1 LVSKC
6 LSVGTHFTY
15 FVLLAASAPPANV
28 MIMGNDPAMLT
39 VTYDRVPEQFR
50 NGLETGYRIRYNNS
64 FDSQLMTIRGRRD
77 LTVTTIMGLVA
88 FTNYSVEVAAVSNQG
103 MGPFSVPVFG
113 LSGEDSK

>member
-1 LVSKC
+1 
-6 LSVGTHFTY
+6 
-15 FVLLAASAPPANV
+15 
-28 MIMGNDPAMLT
+28 MGINPAMLR

-64 FDSQLMTIRGRRD
+64 FDSQIMMVGGRNTLAVTIS
-77 LTVTTIMGLVA
+77 GLVA
-88 FTNYSVEVAAVSNQG
+88 FTNYSVEVAAVSNEG